1 MTQTTTTTP
10 STKQDAAT
18 DLFAVASR
26 IELILPNIRRQ
37 TVNTNLSPINRRVLK
52 NVLQDLEQV
61 MLRLDWVIGSTEG
74 EL

>member
-1 MTQTTTTTP
+1 MTHAETTTNT
-10 STKQDAAT
+10 SKQDAAI

-26 IELILPNIRRQ
+26 IERVIPNIRCQ
-37 TVNTNLSPINRRVLK
+37 TVNTHLSPINRRVLK
-52 NVLQDLEQV
+52 NVVQDLEQV

>member
-1 MTQTTTTTP
+1 MTQFATTTNT
-10 STKQDAAT
+10 SKQEAAV

-26 IELILPNIRRQ
+26 IELVLPSIRRQ
-37 TVNTNLSPINRRVLK
+37 TKNINLSPINRRVLK

>member
-1 MTQTTTTTP
+1 MTHAETTTNT
-10 STKQDAAT
+10 SKNDAAI

-61 MLRLDWVIGSTEG
+61 MLRLDWVIGSTEE